1 MQNKVEWSLI
11 KILVALVL
19 CLLSFLVSAKEC
31 KSISPELIGKNSKLV
46 NNILLKADQIDK
58 EVEIVDVISECG
70 LDSSDKFI
78 VGISWAG
85 RDGGAIALINKEGNI
100 FDLQQ
105 IGYIHSWQ
113 WIILNGDK
121 VLLISSKVGGG
132 SGSLDEKYNFIT
144 INGDKIS
151 IDLKLSKKL
160 GSFPMGVSPDDNYQ
174 VDGFVQFDFDNRSFR
189 YLAVTTK
196 FLIDK
201 NGSLVVDN
209 RSQDTVCYKAIK
221 KNNAT
226 LFDKSKCE

>member
-1 MQNKVEWSLI
+1 MI
-11 KILVALVL
+11 KILFTFGL
-19 CLLSFLVSAKEC
+19 CLLSFLVSAKDC
-31 KSISPELIGKNSKLV
+31 KYISPELIGKNSKLV
-46 NNILLKADQIDK
+46 NNILLKANQSDK
-58 EVEIVDVISECG
+58 EVEVIDIISECG
-70 LDSSDKFI
+70 LSASDKFI

-113 WIILNGDK
+113 WILLNGDK

-144 INGDKIS
+144 IDGDKIS

-174 VDGFVQFDFDNRSFR
+174 VDGFIEFDFDNKLFR
-189 YLAVTTK
+189 YQAVTTK

-201 NGSLVVDN
+201 NGGLVVDN
-209 RSQDTVCYKAIK
+209 RSQEIACYKATQK
-221 KNNAT
+221 SSST
-226 LFDKSKCE
+226 LFEKSVCE